1 VGPTLNLECRA
12 SWLLLYRLLEKMAPW
27 QRTRWLVQC
36 CKLASHG
43 VEPITLTECKGEVD
57 ECWATYR
64 IICGQG
70 RLTADRAGSV
80 ASKILGG

>member
-1 VGPTLNLECRA
+1 MLTERY
-12 SWLLLYRLLEKMAPW
+12 S
-27 QRTRWLVQC
+27 LVQTGPP
-36 CKLASHG
+36 AS
-43 VEPITLTECKGEVD
+43 EPITLTECQGETD
-57 ECWATYR
+57 ECWAAYR